1 MYSKKLYLSRGKS
14 RTDAMKKIVYVICL
28 LGLLVVTKVQAQFNS
43 KLSFTRIGLEEGLSQ
58 STVLDI
64 VQDSQGCLWFA
75 TQDGLNKY
83 NGYDFTV
90 YRHDSRDTATLA
102 SDFLYALD
110 IDTRDRIWVG
120 TEAGLSCYDARL
132 DAFRNYSLHEG
143 SDRPLA
149 VTHVAIV
156 DSLHLLALA
165 GNRLYAADARTG
177 LLKPVELA
185 GLSEVE
191 QYQSLTHRDSLIYI
205 GTDKGLYVYFAGRG
219 KAEKY
224 PFKELEGQWILTALL
239 QVPSYLWVATEGMGL
254 YRFDLSDG
262 TVRHYTAGTDRSI
275 GSDYVRSL
283 TLDRWNRLWVGTFT
297 SLNIYHQE
305 DDTFEQYVSDPANPA
320 SLSQTS
326 VRCLYRDQQGGMWLG
341 TYFGGLNYYHEQKN
355 RFRSISRMPGRNSLN
370 NNVISCIVEDEKKN
384 LWIGT
389 NGGLNLYEKERGLFH
404 SYTTADGLLS
414 NDIKAVSV
422 DELRQEAYIGSHA
435 GGFSILHV
443 SDGRIENFMPSGK
456 TIDGNSVYT
465 ITPKGKDEL
474 WVSTVR
480 TVKRFDKR
488 SRKFA
493 DCPMRADGKSME
505 LAEIQ
510 LFFED
515 SKQRIW
521 ISDKESLHVFR
532 VVENALEQ
540 VDLLPAGC
548 GLERKKILC
557 IREQA
562 NRVYWLGTRD
572 GLYRFDEA
580 KGEVTRY
587 STADGLPNNV
597 VYGILED
604 SYRNLWLSTNGGLSR
619 FTPQL
624 NTFRNYTSSDGLQ
637 SDQFTPYA
645 YCHTADGQMYFGGVN
660 GLTAFYPDQLV
671 DNPYTPSVIFT
682 ELRLFNQTVRPG
694 DATGI
699 LKEAIGHT
707 KCITLQAGQSM
718 FSLDFVVSNY
728 IAGNHNTFAYKLE
741 GYDADWT
748 ITHSLRTVSYS
759 NLPQGHYRFLVKA
772 ANNDGI
778 WNDRPT
784 ELEIVVLPVW
794 YKTWWAKLLFLL
806 AFAGGVTLV
815 FRHFWIRKMMEARIE
830 LERIDKERQKEV
842 NEMKLRFFINISH
855 ELRTPLTL
863 ITAPLQE
870 LQAKVQD
877 RWMSRQLEHIRRNT
891 DRLLHLV
898 NQLMDYRRAELGV
911 FHLKVRL
918 VAIRQTI
925 EKNFL
930 FYERLAQQKQITYRF
945 DSDLGDKEVL
955 CDPEY
960 LELIE
965 NNLLSNAF
973 KYTGEGKSII
983 VTLRLEGEELMLQV
997 RDTGMGI
1004 PLGKQDKIFERFYQ
1018 VDSEHPGSGI
1028 GLSLVQRLV
1037 ELHHGTI
1044 RLDSREGEGSTFTV
1058 RVPAME
1064 SAYTV
1069 EERQRAEE
1077 EVGGAHT
1084 TNRQEMY
1091 MVDTEDEP
1099 GGAPLPDEDGAA
1111 VPREEK
1117 RKETI
1122 LVVEDNAD
1130 IRRYLAEE
1138 LGTRYQVAQAGNGEE
1153 ALNRMK
1159 EQPVDLVLTDVMMP
1173 VMDGLHLCRAIKQNM
1188 NTCHIPVIILSAK
1201 ADVRE
1206 QLEGLQVGADDYIPK
1221 PFVLDIVLAKIR
1233 NLFRTRYRAI
1243 EHYSKSMEI
1252 EPEKIAL
1259 NPLDEQL
1266 LKQAMDIM
1274 ERHLDDVDFT
1284 TDEFARE
1291 MCMSRSSLH
1300 AKMKA
1305 LTGESTNDFIRK
1317 VRFNRACK
1325 LLKEGRYT
1333 VAEISTMVGYNTP
1346 SYFTTCFKKYFGC
1359 LPSEYGK

>member
-1 MYSKKLYLSRGKS
+1 
-14 RTDAMKKIVYVICL
+14 MKRIVYVICL
-28 LGLLVVTKVQAQFNS
+28 LAVLAVTKVQAQFNS

-58 STVLDI
+58 STVLDM
-64 VQDSQGCLWFA
+64 VQDSQGCLWLA

-90 YRHDSRDTATLA
+90 YRHDSRDTTTLTN
-102 SDFLYALD
+102 DFLYALD
-110 IDTRDRIWVG
+110 IDAHDRLWVG
-120 TEAGLSCYDARL
+120 TESGLSCYDSHR
-132 DAFRNYSLHEG
+132 DAFRNYFLHDG
-143 SDRPLA
+143 SGRELA
-149 VTHVAIV
+149 VTHVAV
-156 DSLHLLALA
+156 ADSLHLLALA
-165 GNRLYAADARTG
+165 GSRLYVFDARTEYP
-177 LLKPVELA
+177 KPMEMA
-185 GLSEVE
+185 GVK
-191 QYQSLTHRDSLIYI
+191 QCYSLTRQDSLIYI
-205 GTDKGLYVYFAGRG
+205 GTDKGLYVYSSGRA

-224 PFKELEGQWILTALL
+224 PFKELEGCRILTALM
-239 QVPSYLWVATEGMGL
+239 QVPSYLWVGTEGQGL
-254 YRFDLSDG
+254 FRFDLGDG
-262 TVRHYTAGTDRSI
+262 TVRHYTAKGDRRI

-283 TLDRWNRLWVGTFT
+283 ALDRWNRLWVGTFT

-305 DDTFEQYVSDPANPA
+305 DDTFEQYVSDPSNPA

-326 VRCLYRDQQGGMWLG
+326 VRSLYRDRQGGMWLG

-355 RFRSISRMPGRNSLN
+355 RFRYISRMPGRNSLN
-370 NNVISCIVEDEKKN
+370 NNVISCIVEDKRQN

-389 NGGLNLYEKERGLFH
+389 NGGLNLYDRQRGLFR
-404 SYTTADGLLS
+404 SYTVADGLLS
-414 NDIKAVSV
+414 NDIKAVQV
-422 DELRQEAYIGSHA
+422 DEERQEIYIGSHA
-435 GGFSILHV
+435 GGFSILHL
-443 SDGRIENFMPSGK
+443 SGDRIENFMPSDRVA
-456 TIDGNSVYT
+456 DGRSVYT
-465 ITPKGKDEL
+465 LTPKGKDEL
-474 WVSTVR
+474 WVSTV
-480 TVKRFDKR
+480 TNIKCFDKR
-488 SRKFA
+488 SRTFT
-493 DCPMRADGKSME
+493 DCPMKSGGKPME
-505 LAEIQ
+505 LSEIQ
-510 LFFED
+510 LFFVD
-515 SKQRIW
+515 SRQRIW

-532 VVENALEQ
+532 AEGDTLEQ
-540 VDLLPAGC
+540 VDLLPSGH

-562 NRVYWLGTRD
+562 NGVYWLGTRD
-572 GLYRFDEA
+572 GLYRFDET
-580 KGEVTRY
+580 KGEVTHY

-597 VYGILED
+597 VHGILED
-604 SYRNLWLSTNGGLSR
+604 SYGNLWLSTNGGLSR
-619 FTPQL
+619 FMPQL
-624 NTFRNYTSSDGLQ
+624 GTCRNYTAADGLQ

-645 YCHTADGQMYFGGVN
+645 YCHTSEGQMYFGGVN
-660 GLTAFYPDQLV
+660 GLTAFYPDQLI
-671 DNPYTPSVIFT
+671 DNPYSPPVVFT
-682 ELRLFNQTVRPG
+682 ELRLFNRTVRPG

-707 KCITLQAGQSM
+707 RRITLQAEQNM

-748 ITHSLRTVSYS
+748 ITHTLRTASYS
-759 NLPQGHYRFLVKA
+759 HLPQGHYRFLVKA

-784 ELEIVVLPVW
+784 ELEIIVLPVW
-794 YKTWWAKLLFLL
+794 YKTWWAKLLFFL
-806 AFAGGVTLV
+806 ACVGSITLV
-815 FRHFWIRKMMEARIE
+815 LRHLWTRKIMEARIE
-830 LERIDKERQKEV
+830 LERIDKERLKEV

-863 ITAPLQE
+863 ITAPLQD

-911 FHLKVRL
+911 FHLKVRPVL
-918 VAIRQTI
+918 IRQLM

-930 FYERLAQQKQITYRF
+930 FYDRLAQQKRIAYRF
-945 DSDLGDKEVL
+945 DSDLGDREVL

-973 KYTGEGKSII
+973 KYTGEGKSIT
-983 VTLRLEGEELMLQV
+983 VTLRLEGDELMLQV
-997 RDTGMGI
+997 KDTGMGI

-1037 ELHHGTI
+1037 ELHHGTVS
-1044 RLDSREGEGSTFTV
+1044 LESREGEGSSFTV
-1058 RVPAME
+1058 RVPAVE

-1069 EERQRAEE
+1069 EERHRAEE
-1077 EVGGAHT
+1077 AGDVHT

-1091 MVDTEDEP
+1091 MVDTEDRPEES
-1099 GGAPLPDEDGAA
+1099 ALPEEEAA
-1111 VPREEK
+1111 SSPENAK

-1122 LVVEDNAD
+1122 LVVEDHAD
-1130 IRRYLAEE
+1130 IRRYLTEE
-1138 LGTRYQVAQAGNGEE
+1138 LGMMYQVVQAGNGEE

-1221 PFVLDIVLAKIR
+1221 PFVLDIVLTKIR

-1243 EHYSKSMEI
+1243 EYYSKSTEI

-1333 VAEISTMVGYNTP
+1333 VAEISMMVGYNTP